1 MRDAATYDTV
11 IVGSGSAGSAL
22 AARLSE
28 DPSRRVALLEAGPD
42 FRIRDLP
49 PELAMLS
56 QPVSWPYDWTNEVV
70 SIRDRR
76 LPYSRGRVVGG
87 SSQINGGVA
96 IRAEPDD
103 LTVMP
108 PGWRFDDLLPAF
120 CRSEADVDFGN
131 LAYHGDSG
139 PIPIVRWPRE
149 AWVPV
154 QSAFHEACRA
164 LGFVDCPDHNAPST
178 TGVGPVP
185 MNRVE
190 RQRMSNL
197 RVYVEPARDRANLHV
212 QGDAHVGRVR
222 IEGARAV
229 GVELVDGTRIGAGE
243 GVLCAGMV
251 QTPPLLWRSG
261 IGPADAIRAA
271 GGQCLVDAP
280 HVGEH
285 LTDHYVVKYATKID
299 ARLVSDTDPSIQNI
313 LRCTAAGSD
322 RTNDLQITPE
332 VRRHTDGARSI
343 LLWVSLQLPD
353 GEGRIIPT
361 SLDPEA
367 SPVIQWPFAGITSNI
382 ERVRE
387 GWRAAAR
394 IADATTI
401 ATDRPAIA
409 RDLARD
415 DDEIDEIIA
424 AEHSAFYHGV
434 GTCRMGTDAR
444 SSVVDPQCCVHGV
457 EGLRIVDASIV
468 PTVPR
473 SNTHMLVVALAEHLA
488 AQWSR

>member
-1 MRDAATYDTV
+1 MSRAETYETV

-28 DPSRRVALLEAGPD
+28 DARRRVALLEAGPD
-42 FRIRDLP
+42 IRVRDLP

-56 QPVSWPYDWTNEVV
+56 LPVTWPYDWTNEVT

-103 LTVMP
+103 LASMP

-120 CRSEADVDFGN
+120 CRSERDVDFGN
-131 LAYHGDSG
+131 ASYHGDSG
-139 PIPIVRWPRE
+139 PIPIVRWPRDT
-149 AWVPV
+149 WVPV

-164 LGFVDCPDHNAPST
+164 LGFVECPDHNAPDT

-190 RQRMSNL
+190 NQRMSNL
-197 RVYVEPARDRANLHV
+197 RVYLEPARHRPNLDVRGDTHV
-212 QGDAHVGRVR
+212 RRVR

-229 GVELVDGTRIGAGE
+229 GVELADGTFVNAGE
-243 GVLCAGMV
+243 VVLCAGVV
-251 QTPPLLWRSG
+251 QNPPLLWRSG
-261 IGPADAIRAA
+261 IGPADAIRAL
-271 GGQCLVDAP
+271 GGECLVDAP

-285 LTDHYVVKYATKID
+285 LTDHYVVKYATPMD
-299 ARLVSDTDPSIQNI
+299 ARLVSDTDPSIQSI
-313 LRCTAAGSD
+313 LRLTAPGSE
-322 RTNDLQITPE
+322 RTNDLQITPGI
-332 VRRHTDGARSI
+332 RRHSDGGRSI

-353 GEGRIIPT
+353 GEGRVMPA
-361 SLDPEA
+361 SLDPDA

-382 ERVRE
+382 ERIRE

-394 IADATTI
+394 IADATSI
-401 ATDRPAIA
+401 ATDRAAIG
-409 RDLARD
+409 RDLALD
-415 DDEIDEIIA
+415 DHEVDETIA
-424 AEHSAFYHGV
+424 VEHSAFYHGV
-434 GTCRMGTDAR
+434 GTCRMDIDPENG
-444 SSVVDPQCCVHGV
+444 VVDPRCCVYGV

-473 SNTHMLVVALAEHLA
+473 SNTHMLVTALAEHIA
-488 AQWSR
+488 TSE